1 MSDGIILS
9 YQQSQNYDYVLA
21 ISYEFSWFKS
31 TGTLNKVSNN
41 DETSSYYIQDYAGPI
56 TVFTD
61 GFNLEETSF
70 TEDNISKL

>member
-1 MSDGIILS
+1 MNSVGLNP
-9 YQQSQNYDYVLA
+9 QVQ
-21 ISYEFSWFKS
+21 
-31 TGTLNKVSNN
+31 LNKVSNN

-70 TEDNISKL
+70 TEDNISKTITINENN